1 MPRTLFVR
9 ANLLDGRSAARAD
22 ATVALEGERIA
33 AVGGPEL
40 CPAPGDRVI
49 DLAGRTL
56 MPGLWSC
63 HFHAGFD
70 GATLDVFPMGIDKP
84 PGYLMLRAAKNARL
98 ALECGF
104 TGLVGAGGGD
114 DLDAQLDLAIQDGL
128 VPGPRILP
136 ASRNFGTTSG
146 YIDLESWWWRLG
158 NQGACR
164 MVDGPEASRKAVRE
178 EIRRGAR
185 MIKVFATGGHG
196 NVPQATSEFG
206 RDELAAIV
214 AAAHQH
220 GAKVRAHCAWKRE
233 LLECVELGFDAIDH
247 ADALDAEC
255 IDAMRQR
262 GTFLVPSVLYLEKL
276 LGCEALRTPAAA
288 PLIETAERELANL
301 LEQLPRANQAGVKIV
316 LGDDFGVFL
325 MPHGSYAEELAFY
338 VKRAHIPPLDVIRW
352 ATLHGAELAGRAH
365 ELGSVEGGKLA
376 DLLVVDGDPSVDITV
391 LGVPARLSAI
401 VKGGTFLKDELGA
414 SAAKP
419 CAQ

>member
-1 MPRTLFVR
+1 MPRTLFVH
-9 ANLLDGRSAARAD
+9 ANLLDGRSPARSD
-22 ATVALEGERIA
+22 ATVAVEGERIA

-40 CPAPGDRVI
+40 RPAPGDRVV

-56 MPGLWSC
+56 MPGMWSC
-63 HFHAGFD
+63 HFHASFE
-70 GATLDVFPMGIDKP
+70 GATLDLFPMGIDKP

-104 TGLVGAGGGD
+104 TGVVGAGGGD
-114 DLDAQLDLAIQDGL
+114 DLDAQLDLAIRDGL
-128 VPGPRILP
+128 VPGPRMMP

-146 YIDLESWWWRLG
+146 YIDLESWWWKLG
-158 NQGACR
+158 NIGACR
-164 MVDGPEASRKAVRE
+164 MVDGPDACRKAVRE

-206 RDELAAIV
+206 RDELAALV
-214 AAAHQH
+214 AAAHEH
-220 GAKVRAHCAWKRE
+220 GAKARAHCAWKRE
-233 LLECVELGFDAIDH
+233 LLECVDLGFDAIDH

-255 IDAMRQR
+255 IAAMRQR
-262 GTFLVPSVLYLEKL
+262 GTFLVPSALYLEKL
-276 LGCEALRTPAAA
+276 LSFDALRTPEAA
-288 PLIETAERELANL
+288 PMIEATERELANV

-316 LGDDFGVFL
+316 VGDDFGVFL

-352 ATLHGAELAGRAH
+352 ATLNGAELAGRAH
-365 ELGSVEGGKLA
+365 ELGSVEAGKLA

-391 LGVPARLSAI
+391 LGVPERLRAI
-401 VKGGTFLKDELGA
+401 VKGGVFVKDETGA
-414 SAAKP
+414 
-419 CAQ
+419 